1 MLNGELVMRY
11 PKRAAWYGE
20 LLRGALGFFVLLVV
34 PVCAQEI
41 PQREKADERGKSEA
55 WLSYAHDV
63 QHTGISGAAS
73 QPLQRIRWTM
83 PVDLDPQLTSG
94 ELLTHYGSPLI
105 TEENTVIVPVKT
117 GAFDGFRVE
126 ARNGK
131 NGSVKWI
138 LDSDYSVPFAGFT
151 PPFGPVVTKGR
162 LVLPGTG
169 GTVLVRDRVDE
180 PHGKLTRLAFYGIEH
195 FNADPTTFTIDVRIN
210 TPITADSEGNLFFGF
225 NIVGVPLSGLESG
238 IARIGRNGKGSW
250 ISAATASSDP
260 KITKVNT
267 SCAPALS
274 KDQRHLF
281 VAVSSDFA
289 PGGYLLELDARTLKT
304 VNQVALKDPQSGL
317 DPFISDSSSATPT
330 VGPDG
335 DVYFGVLEAPFPG
348 HHDRGWLLHFSADL
362 KQTKLPGGF
371 GWDDTASVVDASLV
385 KSYHGTSKYLLLTK
399 YNDYADLGGTGVNKI
414 AILDPNISMPDFIY
428 GIPVMNEVLTITG
441 PTPDPRFPSL
451 PGAVRE
457 WCINT
462 AAVDPFT
469 KSALVNSEDGKLY
482 RWDLT
487 KNRFSEVITIT
498 GGILEAYTPTVI
510 GTDGTVYAI
519 NRGVLFAVGGSCEE
533 DSSMDGHTCEQSEN
547 DSSRRP

>member
-1 MLNGELVMRY
+1 MGY
-11 PKRAAWYGE
+11 PKRVARYGE
-20 LLRGALGFFVLLVV
+20 LLRGAVGFFVLFVV

-41 PQREKADERGKSEA
+41 PQGKNADERGKSEA

-73 QPLQRIRWTM
+73 QPLQKIHWTM
-83 PVDLDPQLTSG
+83 PVDLNPQLPFG

-126 ARNGK
+126 ARDGK
-131 NGSVKWI
+131 DGSVKWI

-151 PPFGPVVTKGR
+151 PPFGSVVTKGR
-162 LVLPGTG
+162 VVLPGTG

-180 PHGKLTRLAFYGIEH
+180 LHGKVTRLAFYGIEH
-195 FNADPTTFTIDVRIN
+195 FNADPATFAIDVRIN
-210 TPITADSEGNLFFGF
+210 TPITADGEGNLFFGF
-225 NIVGVPLSGLESG
+225 NIVGVPLPGLESG
-238 IARIGRNGKGSW
+238 IARISRNGKGSW
-250 ISAATASSDP
+250 ISATTASGDP
-260 KITKVNT
+260 NITKVNT

-274 KDQRHLF
+274 KDQHHLY

-335 DVYFGVLEAPFPG
+335 DVYFGVLEDPFPG

-362 KQTKLPGGF
+362 KQAKLPGGF

-414 AILDPNISMPDFIY
+414 AILDPNTSIPDFIY
-428 GIPVMNEVLTITG
+428 GNPVMNEVLTIAG
-441 PTPDPRFPSL
+441 RTPDPRFPFL

-469 KSALVNSEDGKLY
+469 KSVLVNSEDGKLY

-533 DSSMDGHTCEQSEN
+533 DSEGDSHSCEQSEK